1 MAPGSRCAGNKQRQG
16 RDVQGTVESLGQQG
30 DLVYLKSA
38 EGERIIEQYGMNNE
52 LGIRKQ
58 LANFWR

>member
-1 MAPGSRCAGNKQRQG
+1 VLGTNRDRAEMFRVQWNRWVSR
-16 RDVQGTVESLGQQG
+16 G

-38 EGERIIEQYGMNNE
+38 EGERIIEQYGMSNE